1 MKAFH
6 HQIGLAIGGAAWMG
20 SAGVMWAMFVADV
33 GVRGVRQSREA
44 CRMIAQP
51 LPSYLF
57 EVLGRGAVV
66 GGLSFA
72 VVAGLHLLIDEGIAA
87 MLVSALVAG
96 VVVAGLTFGLWLA
109 QGERRRVL
117 RMLRLR

>member
-1 MKAFH
+1 
-6 HQIGLAIGGAAWMG
+6 
-20 SAGVMWAMFVADV
+20 
-33 GVRGVRQSREA
+33 
-44 CRMIAQP
+44 MIAQP